1 MSYPETRFYQDEK
14 LEIVGL
20 NKEEL
25 TEQRTKVVNC
35 GYQVAK
41 ERLSEFVKNEDLKN
55 QQSIIKKIIF
65 YWETKSEDIQRAMK
79 IGFLKN
85 TDAITIREK
94 KLKKL
99 NGLSL
104 SKDMIFREGEDVVA
118 LKNNEFTQSDFDEKK
133 SAIKEKEKKVKDLS
147 ADIELLSKNNKM
159 LNLLS
164 SLSANKQVLIEY
176 RDDALKEN
184 GDVHCPVCD
193 SEIFATLDKELI
205 LKEADEYIRQNGE
218 VVKIK
223 EVEKASLETEILE
236 LYQKIISSAKIVMEK
251 EKKVLE
257 TEIKELKKLKDE
269 IQPWRSYHLINKS
282 VYLYR

>member
-118 LKNNEFTQSDFDEKK
+118 LKNNEFT
-133 SAIKEKEKKVKDLS
+133 
-147 ADIELLSKNNKM
+147 
-159 LNLLS
+159 
-164 SLSANKQVLIEY
+164 
-176 RDDALKEN
+176 
-184 GDVHCPVCD
+184 
-193 SEIFATLDKELI
+193 
-205 LKEADEYIRQNGE
+205 
-218 VVKIK
+218 
-223 EVEKASLETEILE
+223 
-236 LYQKIISSAKIVMEK
+236 
-251 EKKVLE
+251 
-257 TEIKELKKLKDE
+257 
-269 IQPWRSYHLINKS
+269 
-282 VYLYR
+282 

>member
-25 TEQRTKVVNC
+25 TEQRTKVLNC

-41 ERLSEFVKNEDLKN
+41 ERLSELVKNEDLKN

-99 NGLSL
+99 N
-104 SKDMIFREGEDVVA
+104 
-118 LKNNEFTQSDFDEKK
+118 
-133 SAIKEKEKKVKDLS
+133 
-147 ADIELLSKNNKM
+147 
-159 LNLLS
+159 
-164 SLSANKQVLIEY
+164 
-176 RDDALKEN
+176 
-184 GDVHCPVCD
+184 
-193 SEIFATLDKELI
+193 
-205 LKEADEYIRQNGE
+205 
-218 VVKIK
+218 
-223 EVEKASLETEILE
+223 
-236 LYQKIISSAKIVMEK
+236 
-251 EKKVLE
+251 
-257 TEIKELKKLKDE
+257 
-269 IQPWRSYHLINKS
+269 
-282 VYLYR
+282 

>member
-41 ERLSEFVKNEDLKN
+41 ESLSELVKNEDLKN

-94 KLKKL
+94 KLKKI

-104 SKDMIFREGEDVVA
+104 STDMIFREGEYVVA
-118 LKNNEFTQSDFDEKK
+118 LKNNEFT
-133 SAIKEKEKKVKDLS
+133 
-147 ADIELLSKNNKM
+147 
-159 LNLLS
+159 
-164 SLSANKQVLIEY
+164 
-176 RDDALKEN
+176 
-184 GDVHCPVCD
+184 
-193 SEIFATLDKELI
+193 
-205 LKEADEYIRQNGE
+205 
-218 VVKIK
+218 
-223 EVEKASLETEILE
+223 
-236 LYQKIISSAKIVMEK
+236 
-251 EKKVLE
+251 
-257 TEIKELKKLKDE
+257 
-269 IQPWRSYHLINKS
+269 
-282 VYLYR
+282 